1 MWSRRIPGDDERK
14 DSAFLPPR
22 IERLPPEQSAI
33 ARGARAW
40 RNGSWTQARSQK
52 PRALRTDITH
62 VNGPT
67 NRCQAPELAEVGA
80 SCCCRRARA
89 RGSVV
94 RVGGDQLEIPSLPE
108 AEQRVLRP
116 AAGMHATLGGRDT
129 SCV

>member
-14 DSAFLPPR
+14 DTAFLPPR
-22 IERLPPEQSAI
+22 IERLPAQQSAI

-40 RNGSWTQARSQK
+40 RNGSRTQARSQK
-52 PRALRTDITH
+52 PSALRTDITN

-67 NRCQAPELAEVGA
+67 NRSQAPELPVVGA

-89 RGSVV
+89 RGRVV
-94 RVGGDQLEIPSLPE
+94 RVGGDQLEIPSLAE

-116 AAGMHATLGGRDT
+116 AAGVHATLDG
-129 SCV
+129 